1 MAFSKLKAAL
11 RKAAARTMPELW
23 QIIAEAIDDFT
34 PTHCQNFFAAAGYEP
49 D

>member
-11 RKAAARTMPELW
+11 RKTAARTTDQPR

-34 PTHCQNFFAAAGYEP
+34 PTLCQSFFTADRYVP